1 MKTARFLPAQIWT
14 ISQADEGNTVY
25 IRPEGSNLVVPV
37 YVSESDVQALLV
49 ELTHILAPRPM
60 VHELLLSAINSLD
73 GKLDRVE
80 IYGIRNGSYLCRVV
94 LLRSGKEIFLES
106 RPADILCLSARIECP
121 VQIDDDVVSKNGIPL
136 EQASGSPESQRPR
149 PESLPV
155 AGYLHRE
162 LKSALDREDYE
173 RAAVLRDRIAAI
185 DHGAVPYRVPGSSL
199 TADSSEPESDRGAES
214 GLGAESGYPSSGE
227 P

>member
-25 IRPEGSNLVVPV
+25 IRPEGSNLVLPV
-37 YVSESDVQALLV
+37 CVSEPEIQAILV

-60 VHELLLSAINSLD
+60 VHELLLSAISSLD

-80 IYGIRNGSYLCRVV
+80 IYGMKNGSYLCRVV

-121 VQIDDDVVSKNGIPL
+121 VQIDDEVVAKNGIPI
-136 EQASGSPESQRPR
+136 ERVSANRDQEVVEGEAPSVSGF
-149 PESLPV
+149 L
-155 AGYLHRE
+155 LRE
-162 LKSALDREDYE
+162 LKVAVDSEDYE
-173 RAAVLRDRIAAI
+173 RAAQLRDRIA
-185 DHGAVPYRVPGSSL
+185 DLSRESRPVSGSGSL
-199 TADSSEPESDRGAES
+199 PDANFGNPFARG
-214 GLGAESGYPSSGE
+214 L
-227 P
+227 

>member
-37 YVSESDVQALLV
+37 YVSESDIQALLV

-121 VQIDDDVVSKNGIPL
+121 VQIDDDVVARNGIPL
-136 EQASGSPESQRPR
+136 EKASGSPESPRPR
-149 PESLPV
+149 PEALPV

-162 LKSALDREDYE
+162 LKTALDCEDYE

-185 DHGAVPYRVPGSSL
+185 DRGVVPFQATGPSL
-199 TADSSEPESDRGAES
+199 TAGAGEADSGRAAESGFPSSSEP
-214 GLGAESGYPSSGE
+214 
-227 P
+227 

>member
-37 YVSESDVQALLV
+37 YVSESDIQSILV

-80 IYGIRNGSYLCRVV
+80 IYGIRNGTYLCRVV

-106 RPADILCLSARIECP
+106 RPADILCLSARIDCP
-121 VQIDDDVVSKNGIPL
+121 VQIDDDVVAKHGMLIERVN
-136 EQASGSPESQRPR
+136 ASHTTPEKQIESPS
-149 PESLPV
+149 V
-155 AGYLHRE
+155 AGFLQRE
-162 LKSALDREDYE
+162 LKGALDREDYE
-173 RAAVLRDRIAAI
+173 RAAVLRDRILALEAGVGIPKAART
-185 DHGAVPYRVPGSSL
+185 GGKGS
-199 TADSSEPESDRGAES
+199 AESDGEG
-214 GLGAESGYPSSGE
+214 GLLDDYGFLSTGLS
-227 P
+227 